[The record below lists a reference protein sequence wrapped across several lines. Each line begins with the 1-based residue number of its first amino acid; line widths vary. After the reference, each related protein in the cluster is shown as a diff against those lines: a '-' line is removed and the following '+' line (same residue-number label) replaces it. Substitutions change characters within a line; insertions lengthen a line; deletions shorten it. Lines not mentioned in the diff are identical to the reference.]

1 MAGVQRTPLFFSFQ
15 PEFLC
20 RVFSFLLHP
29 FFYLTDQTPLM
40 LRTLSIRDFVIVD
53 SIELEFSAGFSVL
66 TGETGAGKSILIDAL
81 TLALGGRGDASS
93 VREGAAKTDIT
104 ADFGVTEEARAWLE
118 AHQFA
123 TDEGGALLR
132 RVIDNAGRSKAYI
145 NGIAATASQLR
156 ELGDLLV
163 DIHGQHAHQSLL
175 KSDAQRALLD
185 NQAALRDASVAD
197 DAKTVASTYKAW
209 RALARQR
216 EEFET
221 NAANVLYER
230 ERLEWQVAE
239 LDKLAVKPGEWP
251 EITNEHSRL
260 SNAATLLEGAQ
271 EVLNV
276 ISESEDHPIL
286 SQLSTLN
293 QKLGKLVVS
302 DMELQPIIDL
312 IEPARIQLQEAVY
325 ALNNYLDRVE
335 LDPERLRQVD
345 ARMEA
350 LHSTARKFR
359 VTPEELPDE
368 QAKLSEKLRQLADA
382 SDIEGLR
389 RQEEKVKADYMAAA
403 ARLSATRRGAAKI
416 LGTAVTQSM
425 QELNMTG
432 GSFDVALNACE
443 PSSSGLEQVEFLV
456 AGHAGTLPRPLAKV
470 ASGGELAR
478 ISLAISV
485 ITSNATTTPTLIFD
499 EVDSGIGGGVAEVV
513 GRLLK
518 RLGQERQVLCV
529 THLPQVASQANQH
542 FQVAKSTLENGRTAS
557 RIDVLDAK
565 ARVEEVARML
575 GGLEITA
582 TTRKHARE
590 LLAS

>member
-1 MAGVQRTPLFFSFQ
+1 
-15 PEFLC
+15 
-20 RVFSFLLHP
+20 
-29 FFYLTDQTPLM
+29 M

-53 SIELEFSAGFSVL
+53 SIELEFSAGFTVF

-81 TLALGGRGDASS
+81 TLALGGRGDASV
-93 VREGAAKTDIT
+93 VREGAAKADIT
-104 ADFGVTEEARAWLE
+104 ADFAVSEQARDWLAANE
-118 AHQFA
+118 FSVE
-123 TDEGGALLR
+123 EGGALLR

-163 DIHGQHAHQSLL
+163 DIHGQHAHQSLM
-175 KSDAQRALLD
+175 KTEAQRALLD
-185 NQAALRDASVAD
+185 GQAGAGADVKAVAAS
-197 DAKTVASTYKAW
+197 YKAW
-209 RALARQR
+209 RALAKQLQ
-216 EEFET
+216 EFET

-230 ERLEWQVAE
+230 ERLEWQVNE
-239 LDKLAVKPGEWP
+239 LEKLAVKPGEWA
-251 EITNEHSRL
+251 EVSNEQSRL
-260 SNAATLLEGAQ
+260 SHAASLLEGAQ
-271 EVLNV
+271 EALAAL
-276 ISESEDHPIL
+276 SESDDHPIL
-286 SQLSTLN
+286 SQLSSLN
-293 QKLGKLVVS
+293 QKLGKLAGI
-302 DMELQPIIDL
+302 DTGLQAIVDL

-325 ALNNYLDRVE
+325 AINDYLDRVD
-335 LDPERLRQVD
+335 LDPERLRQVES
-345 ARMEA
+345 RMEA
-350 LHSTARKFR
+350 IHSAARKFR
-359 VTPEELPDE
+359 VTEEQLPEEH
-368 QAKLSEKLRQLADA
+368 AKLAERLSQIADA
-382 SDIEGLR
+382 SDIDGLR
-389 RQEEKVKADYMAAA
+389 KQEEKLKAAYLDVAG
-403 ARLSATRRGAAKI
+403 RLSATRAQAARQ
-416 LGTAVTQSM
+416 LGEAVTKAM

-432 GSFDVALNACE
+432 GRFEVALNAGE
-443 PSSSGLEQVEFLV
+443 PGAHGLEQVEFLV
-456 AGHAGTLPRPLAKV
+456 AGHAGVAARPLAKV

-513 GRLLK
+513 GRLLR

-529 THLPQVASQANQH
+529 THLPQVASQAGQH
-542 FQVAKSTLENGRTAS
+542 FQVAKGTLDNGKTAS